1 MNEWLQAAGPADWV
15 AVALAGL
22 LAVTAAL
29 ALGWRRRLS
38 AAAAALADREQ
49 SYLEREA
56 GVRRLEQELTQSDAQ
71 LDASRERLAALEAE
85 LTDTRDRLSER
96 RERATRLETERE
108 QMALRHREQL
118 ALLEEARERLKE
130 EFRQLA
136 GRIFEER
143 QQAFSA
149 QSRDGL
155 EATLKP
161 FREQVD
167 QFRRRVEELHGQ
179 QSRDSGSL
187 KAQLEQLAGLNARLG
202 EEAAGLARALKG
214 DQKAQGHW
222 GELMLE
228 TVLERSGL
236 RRDIEY
242 RREVSLQGEQGRQRP
257 DAVIYLP
264 DDRHLIV
271 DAKVSLV
278 AWTRVV
284 NAEEEAERE
293 AAMKAHLQ
301 SLRSHMAGLSGKD
314 YPSLP
319 GLHSPDF
326 VFLFVPVEPAFAA
339 AFERDPSLFQ
349 EAFDRQVVVV
359 TPTTLLASLRTV
371 AGLWSLERQNE
382 NARLIGERAEKL
394 LAKFSGFVESLEEV
408 GRHLERASDSQRRAM
423 GRLSSGQGS
432 LVAQATELERLGV
445 RMKKPLPAELVRAA
459 ASDHGMKGERDEAER
474 ESERDGEGADET
486 PNRA

>member
-1 MNEWLQAAGPADWV
+1 MNELVQEAVPAWV
-15 AVALAGL
+15 AGG
-22 LAVTAAL
+22 LAVLLLVMAWTGL
-29 ALGWRRRLS
+29 SWRRRLAS
-38 AAAAALADREQ
+38 AEARLLAREE
-49 SYLEREA
+49 ERVERDA
-56 GVRRLEQELTQSDAQ
+56 SVRRLEQELVQSDAQ
-71 LDASRERLAALEAE
+71 LDGSRERLAALETA
-85 LTDTRDRLSER
+85 LTETRDRLAER
-96 RERATRLETERE
+96 REHAARLEVERD

-118 ALLEEARERLKE
+118 ALLEEARGRLKE
-130 EFRQLA
+130 EFQQLA

-149 QSRDGL
+149 QSRDSL
-155 EATLKP
+155 EALLRP
-161 FREQVD
+161 FREQVE
-167 QFRRRVEELHGQ
+167 QFRHRVEELHGQ
-179 QSRDSGSL
+179 QNRDSGSL

-242 RREVSLQGEQGRQRP
+242 RREVSLQGDKGRQRP

-278 AWTRVV
+278 AWTRLV
-284 NAEEEAERE
+284 NAEGEAERD
-293 AAMKAHLQ
+293 AAMRAHLQ
-301 SLRSHMAGLSGKD
+301 SLRGHVASLSGKD
-314 YPSLP
+314 YPALP
-319 GLHSPDF
+319 GLNSPDF

-394 LAKFSGFVESLEEV
+394 LAKFSGFVESLDEV
-408 GRHLERASDSQRRAM
+408 GRHLERAGDSHRQAM
-423 GRLSSGQGS
+423 ARLSSGQGS
-432 LVAQATELERLGV
+432 LVAQATELQRLGV
-445 RMKKPLPAELVRAA
+445 RMKKPLPKDLVRAA
-459 ASDHGMKGERDEAER
+459 EREANDEAAG
-474 ESERDGEGADET
+474 DA
-486 PNRA
+486 

>member
-1 MNEWLQAAGPADWV
+1 MNELLQEVVPAWLALG
-15 AVALAGL
+15 LAGL
-22 LAVTAAL
+22 LVAMAWAGLSWRKRLVAVEA
-29 ALGWRRRLS
+29 RL
-38 AAAAALADREQ
+38 LVREQ
-49 SYLEREA
+49 EGAEGEA
-56 GVRRLEQELTQSDAQ
+56 TVRRLEQELAQSDAQ
-71 LDASRERLAALEAE
+71 LDGSRERLAALEAE
-85 LTDTRDRLSER
+85 LAATRDRLAER
-96 RERATRLETERE
+96 REHAARLEVERE

-118 ALLEEARERLKE
+118 DLLEEARERLKE

-143 QQAFSA
+143 QQAFSV
-149 QSRDGL
+149 QSRDSL
-155 EATLKP
+155 EALLRP

-202 EEAAGLARALKG
+202 DEAAGLARALKG

-242 RREVSLQGEQGRQRP
+242 RREVSLQGDQGRQRP

-284 NAEEEAERE
+284 NAEDEPERE

-301 SLRSHMAGLSGKD
+301 SLRGHVAGLSGKD
-314 YPSLP
+314 YPALP
-319 GLHSPDF
+319 GLNSPDF

-339 AFERDPSLFQ
+339 AFERDPTLFQ

-382 NARLIGERAEKL
+382 NARLIGDRAEKL

-408 GRHLERASDSQRRAM
+408 GRHLERAGDSHRRAM

-432 LVAQATELERLGV
+432 LVAQATELQRLGV
-445 RMKKPLPAELVRAA
+445 RMKKPLPTELVRAA
-459 ASDHGMKGERDEAER
+459 GGDGEPDDEAT
-474 ESERDGEGADET
+474 G
-486 PNRA
+486 RA

>member
-1 MNEWLQAAGPADWV
+1 MNTHLMNELLQQAVPAWV
-15 AVALAGL
+15 AWGLAGL
-22 LAVTAAL
+22 LLAMSWVGLSWRKRLVAAE
-29 ALGWRRRLS
+29 ARL
-38 AAAAALADREQ
+38 LVR
-49 SYLEREA
+49 EREHA
-56 GVRRLEQELTQSDAQ
+56 DSEASVRRLEQELAHSDAQ
-71 LDASRERLAALEAE
+71 LDGSHERLAALEVE
-85 LTDTRDRLSER
+85 LSATRERLAER
-96 RERATRLETERE
+96 REHAARLEVERE
-108 QMALRHREQL
+108 QLALRHREQL

-143 QQAFSA
+143 QQAFSV
-149 QSRDGL
+149 QSRDSL
-155 EATLKP
+155 EALLRP

-187 KAQLEQLAGLNARLG
+187 KTQLEQLAGLNARLG

-222 GELMLE
+222 GELLLE

-242 RREVSLQGEQGRQRP
+242 RREVSLHGDQGRQRP

-284 NAEEEAERE
+284 NAEDDAERE

-301 SLRSHMAGLSGKD
+301 SLRGHVTGLSGKD
-314 YPSLP
+314 YPALP
-319 GLHSPDF
+319 GLNSPDF

-339 AFERDPSLFQ
+339 AFERDPTLFQ
-349 EAFDRQVVVV
+349 EAFDHQVVVV

-382 NARLIGERAEKL
+382 NARLIGDRAKKL

-408 GRHLERASDSQRRAM
+408 GRHLERAGDSHRRAM

-432 LVAQATELERLGV
+432 LVAQATELQRLGV
-445 RMKKPLPAELVRAA
+445 RMKKPLPTELVRAA
-459 ASDHGMKGERDEAER
+459 GGEDEPDDEAT
-474 ESERDGEGADET
+474 G
-486 PNRA
+486 RA

>member
-1 MNEWLQAAGPADWV
+1 MNELLQEVVPAWLALG
-15 AVALAGL
+15 LAGL
-22 LAVTAAL
+22 LVAMAWAGLSWRKRLVAVEARLLVREQAL
-29 ALGWRRRLS
+29 AEG
-38 AAAAALADREQ
+38 
-49 SYLEREA
+49 EA
-56 GVRRLEQELTQSDAQ
+56 TVRRLEQELAQSDAQ
-71 LDASRERLAALEAE
+71 LDGSRERLAALEAE
-85 LTDTRDRLSER
+85 LAATRDRLAER
-96 RERATRLETERE
+96 REHAARLEVERE

-118 ALLEEARERLKE
+118 DLLEEARERLKE

-143 QQAFSA
+143 QQAFSV
-149 QSRDGL
+149 QSRDSL
-155 EATLKP
+155 EALLRP

-202 EEAAGLARALKG
+202 DEAAGLARALKG

-242 RREVSLQGEQGRQRP
+242 RREVSLQGDQGRQRP

-284 NAEEEAERE
+284 NAEDEPERE

-301 SLRSHMAGLSGKD
+301 SLRGHVAGLSGKD
-314 YPSLP
+314 YPALP
-319 GLHSPDF
+319 GLNSPDF

-339 AFERDPSLFQ
+339 AFERDPTLFQ

-382 NARLIGERAEKL
+382 NARLIGDRAEKL

-408 GRHLERASDSQRRAM
+408 GRHLERAGDSHRRAM

-432 LVAQATELERLGV
+432 LVAQATELQRLGV
-445 RMKKPLPAELVRAA
+445 RMKKPLPTELVRAA
-459 ASDHGMKGERDEAER
+459 GGGGEPDDEVTGP
-474 ESERDGEGADET
+474 S
-486 PNRA
+486 

>member
-1 MNEWLQAAGPADWV
+1 MNELLQGAAPAWLVWG
-15 AVALAGL
+15 LAGL
-22 LAVTAAL
+22 LIAL
-29 ALGWRRRLS
+29 AWLGLSWRRRLV
-38 AAAAALADREQ
+38 AAEARLLVREQALAEG
-49 SYLEREA
+49 EA
-56 GVRRLEQELTQSDAQ
+56 SVRRLEQELAQSDAQ
-71 LDASRERLAALEAE
+71 LDGSRERLAGLEAE
-85 LTDTRDRLSER
+85 LAATRDRLAER
-96 RERATRLETERE
+96 REHAARLEAEQE

-149 QSRDGL
+149 QSRDSL
-155 EATLKP
+155 EALLRP

-284 NAEEEAERE
+284 NAEDEAERE
-293 AAMKAHLQ
+293 SAMRAHLQ
-301 SLRSHMAGLSGKD
+301 SLRGHVAGLSGKD
-314 YPSLP
+314 YPALP
-319 GLHSPDF
+319 GLNSPDF

-339 AFERDPSLFQ
+339 AFERDPTLFQ

-382 NARLIGERAEKL
+382 NARLIGDRAEKL

-408 GRHLERASDSQRRAM
+408 GRHLERAGDSHRRAM

-432 LVAQATELERLGV
+432 LVAQATELQRLGV
-445 RMKKPLPAELVRAA
+445 RMKKPLPTELVRAA
-459 ASDHGMKGERDEAER
+459 GEEGEPDDEA
-474 ESERDGEGADET
+474 T
-486 PNRA
+486 NRS

>member
-1 MNEWLQAAGPADWV
+1 MISPLPNDLLQGSAPVWLVWG
-15 AVALAGL
+15 LAGL
-22 LAVTAAL
+22 LL
-29 ALGWRRRLS
+29 AMAWAGLSWRRRLVV
-38 AAAAALADREQ
+38 AETRLFAREQ
-49 SYLEREA
+49 AVAEGEA
-56 GVRRLEQELTQSDAQ
+56 SVRRLEQELAQSDAQ
-71 LDASRERLAALEAE
+71 LDASRERLAALEVE
-85 LTDTRDRLSER
+85 LSATRERLAER
-96 RERATRLETERE
+96 REHAARLEVERE
-108 QMALRHREQL
+108 QLALRHREQL
-118 ALLEEARERLKE
+118 ALLEEARERLKA
-130 EFRQLA
+130 EFRELA

-143 QQAFSA
+143 QQAFSVH
-149 QSRDGL
+149 SRDSL
-155 EATLKP
+155 EALLRP
-161 FREQVD
+161 FREQVE

-202 EEAAGLARALKG
+202 DEAAGLARALKG
-214 DQKAQGHW
+214 DQKAQGQW

-242 RREVSLQGEQGRQRP
+242 RREVSLHGDQGRQRP
-257 DAVIYLP
+257 DALIYLP
-264 DDRHLIV
+264 DNRHLIV

-284 NAEEEAERE
+284 NAEDDAQRE
-293 AAMKAHLQ
+293 AAMRAHLQ
-301 SLRSHMAGLSGKD
+301 SLRSHVASLAAKD
-314 YPSLP
+314 YSALP
-319 GLHSPDF
+319 GLNSPDF

-339 AFERDPSLFQ
+339 AFERDPTLFQ

-408 GRHLERASDSQRRAM
+408 GRHLERAGDSHRRAM

-432 LVAQATELERLGV
+432 LVAQATELQRLGV
-445 RMKKPLPAELVRAA
+445 RMKKPLPTELVRAA
-459 ASDHGMKGERDEAER
+459 GGESGADDEATR
-474 ESERDGEGADET
+474 GR
-486 PNRA
+486 

>member
-1 MNEWLQAAGPADWV
+1 MNELLQEVVPAWVAAGLGGVLLVMAWLGLAWRSRLV
-15 AVALAGL
+15 AAEARL
-22 LAVTAAL
+22 LH
-29 ALGWRRRLS
+29 
-38 AAAAALADREQ
+38 REQ
-49 SYLEREA
+49 ECTESEA
-56 GVRRLEQELTQSDAQ
+56 SVRRLEQELAHSDAQ
-71 LDASRERLAALEAE
+71 LDGSRERLVAVEAE
-85 LTDTRDRLSER
+85 LAGMRDRLAER
-96 RERATRLETERE
+96 REHAARLETEHE

-130 EFRQLA
+130 EFQQLA

-143 QQAFSA
+143 QQAFSV
-149 QSRDGL
+149 QSRDSL
-155 EATLKP
+155 ETLLRP

-187 KAQLEQLAGLNARLG
+187 KAHLEQLAGLNARLG

-236 RRDIEY
+236 RQDIEY
-242 RREVSLQGEQGRQRP
+242 RREVSLQGDQGRQRP

-284 NAEEEAERE
+284 NAEDEAERD

-301 SLRSHMAGLSGKD
+301 SLRSHVAGLSGKD
-314 YPSLP
+314 YPALP
-319 GLHSPDF
+319 GLNSPDF

-339 AFERDPSLFQ
+339 AFERDPTLFQ

-371 AGLWSLERQNE
+371 AGLWNLERQNE
-382 NARLIGERAEKL
+382 NARLIGDRAEKL
-394 LAKFSGFVESLEEV
+394 LTKFSGFVESLEEV
-408 GRHLERASDSQRRAM
+408 GRNLDRAGESQRRAM
-423 GRLSSGQGS
+423 ARLSSGQGS
-432 LVAQATELERLGV
+432 LVAQATELQRLGV
-445 RMKKPLPAELVRAA
+445 RMKKPLSTELVRAA
-459 ASDHGMKGERDEAER
+459 E
-474 ESERDGEGADET
+474 GEGASEGEAAD
-486 PNRA
+486 RR

>member
-1 MNEWLQAAGPADWV
+1 MNELLQGTAPAWLATG
-15 AVALAGL
+15 LAGL
-22 LAVTAAL
+22 LVVMAWAGL
-29 ALGWRRRLS
+29 SWRRRLV
-38 AAAAALADREQ
+38 AAEARLFFREQALAEG
-49 SYLEREA
+49 EA
-56 GVRRLEQELTQSDAQ
+56 TVRRLEQELAQSDAQ
-71 LDASRERLAALEAE
+71 LDGSRERLATLEAE
-85 LTDTRDRLSER
+85 LADTRDRLAER
-96 RERATRLETERE
+96 REHAARLETERE
-108 QMALRHREQL
+108 QMALRQREQL
-118 ALLEEARERLKE
+118 ALMEEARERLKE
-130 EFRQLA
+130 EFQQLA

-143 QQAFSA
+143 QQAFSV
-149 QSRDGL
+149 QSRDSL
-155 EATLKP
+155 EATLRP

-187 KAQLEQLAGLNARLG
+187 KAHLEQLAGLNARLG
-202 EEAAGLARALKG
+202 DEAAGLARALKG

-242 RREVSLQGEQGRQRP
+242 RREVSLQGDQGRQRP

-264 DDRHLIV
+264 DDRHLII

-284 NAEEEAERE
+284 NAEDEAERE

-301 SLRSHMAGLSGKD
+301 SLRGHVAGLSGKD

-319 GLHSPDF
+319 GLNSPDF

-339 AFERDPSLFQ
+339 AFERDPTLFQ

-382 NARLIGERAEKL
+382 NARLIGDRAEKL

-408 GRHLERASDSQRRAM
+408 GRHLERAGDSHRRAM
-423 GRLSSGQGS
+423 ARLSSGQGS
-432 LVAQATELERLGV
+432 LVAQATELQRLGV
-445 RMKKPLPAELVRAA
+445 RMKKPLPTELVRAA
-459 ASDHGMKGERDEAER
+459 GEEGEPDDE
-474 ESERDGEGADET
+474 GTG
-486 PNRA
+486 PF

>member
-1 MNEWLQAAGPADWV
+1 MTELLQEAIPAWV
-15 AVALAGL
+15 AGGLTVLLLVMAWAGL
-22 LAVTAAL
+22 S
-29 ALGWRRRLS
+29 WRRRLV
-38 AAAAALADREQ
+38 AAEARLLVR
-49 SYLEREA
+49 ERERTESEA
-56 GVRRLEQELTQSDAQ
+56 QVRRLEQELAHSDAQ
-71 LDASRERLAALEAE
+71 LDGSRERLANVEAE
-85 LTDTRDRLSER
+85 LADTRDRLSER
-96 RERATRLETERE
+96 REHAARLETERE

-130 EFRQLA
+130 EFQQLA

-143 QQAFSA
+143 QQAFSV
-149 QSRDGL
+149 QSRDSL
-155 EATLKP
+155 ETLLRP

-242 RREVSLQGEQGRQRP
+242 RREVSLQGDQGRQRP

-284 NAEEEAERE
+284 NAEDEVERE
-293 AAMKAHLQ
+293 TAMKAHLQ
-301 SLRSHMAGLSGKD
+301 SLRGHVASLSGKD
-314 YPSLP
+314 YPALP
-319 GLHSPDF
+319 GLNSPDF

-339 AFERDPSLFQ
+339 AFERDPTLFQ

-408 GRHLERASDSQRRAM
+408 GRHLDRAGDSHRRAM
-423 GRLSSGQGS
+423 ARLSSGQGS
-432 LVAQATELERLGV
+432 LIAQATELQRLGV
-445 RMKKPLPAELVRAA
+445 RMKKPLSTGLVRAA
-459 ASDHGMKGERDEAER
+459 GGEDEPEDKATN
-474 ESERDGEGADET
+474 GA
-486 PNRA
+486 

>member
-1 MNEWLQAAGPADWV
+1 MKELLQEAMPVWV
-15 AVALAGL
+15 GLGLVGLLLVVAWAGL
-22 LAVTAAL
+22 T
-29 ALGWRRRLS
+29 WRRRLV
-38 AAAAALADREQ
+38 AAEARLAVQEQ
-49 SYLEREA
+49 RHTESETR
-56 GVRRLEQELTQSDAQ
+56 VRRLEQELAQSDAQ
-71 LDASRERLAALEAE
+71 LDASRERLTALEAD
-85 LTDTRDRLSER
+85 LAATRDRLAER
-96 RERATRLETERE
+96 REQAARLEAERE

-130 EFRQLA
+130 EFHQLA

-149 QSRDGL
+149 QSRDSL
-155 EATLKP
+155 EALLRP

-202 EEAAGLARALKG
+202 DEAASLARALKG

-242 RREVSLQGEQGRQRP
+242 RREVSLQGDQGRQRP

-284 NAEEEAERE
+284 NAEDETERE

-301 SLRSHMAGLSGKD
+301 SLRGHVAGLSGKD
-314 YPSLP
+314 YPALP
-319 GLHSPDF
+319 GLNSPDF

-339 AFERDPSLFQ
+339 AFERDPALFQ

-382 NARLIGERAEKL
+382 NARLIGDRAEKL
-394 LAKFSGFVESLEEV
+394 LAKFSGFVESLDEV
-408 GRHLERASDSQRRAM
+408 GRHLERAGDSHRRAM
-423 GRLSSGQGS
+423 GRLANGQGS
-432 LVAQATELERLGV
+432 LVAQATELQRLGV
-445 RMKKPLPAELVRAA
+445 RMKKPLPTELVRAA
-459 ASDHGMKGERDEAER
+459 EGEAD
-474 ESERDGEGADET
+474 DGVSGGS
-486 PNRA
+486 